1 MSFAR
6 LSFPLFFSVLL
17 CVFPLLVVAQDSEE
31 AAKTKQH
38 RQTLLLEQIVADIP
52 NMKLGENRALVYAR
66 LGNIVWKTDQNRARK
81 FFQNA
86 ASELVNAQI
95 SAEADKKNSGFQY
108 DLISGQ
114 TARPQ
119 ILQTIAACDAELA
132 LEYLYKTRPAAITKA
147 FSMASVKNSKIS
159 NHSNNY
165 SYLVQNEDNLE
176 QSFVRLAADQNPER
190 AIKLLKESLKKGFSE
205 QTLGLLKKL
214 HEKDVEAADEIA
226 SEVVGKLIGINF
238 NPQNAA
244 VYQQLNVTT
253 NFLTEFTRKK
263 AETEKA
269 VKFNESQMRGLADK
283 LISFYLQ
290 QNNGRAYF
298 NAYAIIPIAE
308 KLAPSSVES
317 LKKLQ
322 RNSLYNGFDRG
333 YEFDPEVNKI
343 LGGEATA
350 EQLLIEAKKFPVS
363 SRRQIYQT
371 AANKFA
377 QQGDLN
383 RATGILKD
391 NFDDDALEQEIH
403 NLNSQ
408 FVYSLSS
415 AGKFTE
421 AERVIDG
428 FPENLRVNAL
438 TNLANAIYRK
448 NPEENK
454 SYAVAVL
461 GKARSLISAKPE
473 DTTEMSNLMQII
485 SAYSAIE
492 PVEAFR
498 LFEPLIQQINELSEA
513 AVIINGFQRN
523 SNIKQGEFVI
533 TSGNSWGIYGA
544 EFSVL
549 SKLSTDDFERV
560 LSLIDNFSRREM
572 RVSLKLQLAENTL
585 N

>member
-1 MSFAR
+1 
-6 LSFPLFFSVLL
+6 
-17 CVFPLLVVAQDSEE
+17 
-31 AAKTKQH
+31 
-38 RQTLLLEQIVADIP
+38 
-52 NMKLGENRALVYAR
+52 
-66 LGNIVWKTDQNRARK
+66 
-81 FFQNA
+81 
-86 ASELVNAQI
+86 
-95 SAEADKKNSGFQY
+95 
-108 DLISGQ
+108 
-114 TARPQ
+114 
-119 ILQTIAACDAELA
+119 
-132 LEYLYKTRPAAITKA
+132 
-147 FSMASVKNSKIS
+147 
-159 NHSNNY
+159 
-165 SYLVQNEDNLE
+165 
-176 QSFVRLAADQNPER
+176 
-190 AIKLLKESLKKGFSE
+190 
-205 QTLGLLKKL
+205 
-214 HEKDVEAADEIA
+214 
-226 SEVVGKLIGINF
+226 
-238 NPQNAA
+238 
-244 VYQQLNVTT
+244 
-253 NFLTEFTRKK
+253 
-263 AETEKA
+263 
-269 VKFNESQMRGLADK
+269 
-283 LISFYLQ
+283 
-290 QNNGRAYF
+290 
-298 NAYAIIPIAE
+298 
-308 KLAPSSVES
+308 
-317 LKKLQ
+317 
-322 RNSLYNGFDRG
+322 
-333 YEFDPEVNKI
+333 

-383 RATGILKD
+383 RATEILKD

>member
-1 MSFAR
+1 MSAAR
-6 LSFPLFFSVLL
+6 FLFSLLICLFPLFAF
-17 CVFPLLVVAQDSEE
+17 AQDSDE

-38 RQTLLLEQIVADIP
+38 RQTLLLEQIHADIP
-52 NMKLGENRALVYAR
+52 NLKLGENRALVYAK
-66 LGNIVWKTDQNRARK
+66 LGNIVWKTDEKRARK

-95 SAEADKKNSGFQY
+95 TAETDKKNVGYQH
-108 DLISGQ
+108 DLINGQ
-114 TARPQ
+114 TVRPQ
-119 ILQTIAACDAELA
+119 ILQSIAARDAELA
-132 LEYLYKTRPAAITKA
+132 LEYLYKTRPEAIIKA
-147 FSMASVKNSKIS
+147 FSMATVKTSKIS

-165 SYLVQNEDNLE
+165 SYLAQNETNLE
-176 QSFVRLAADQNPER
+176 QGFVRLAADQNPER

-214 HEKDVEAADEIA
+214 HEKDAEAADEIA
-226 SEVVGKLIGINF
+226 SEVVGKLIGTNF
-238 NPQNAA
+238 NPQNSS

-263 AETEKA
+263 GETEKA

-322 RNSLYNGFDRG
+322 RNSLHNGFDRG
-333 YEFDPEVNKI
+333 YDYDPEISKI
-343 LGGEATA
+343 LNGEATA
-350 EQLLIEAKKFPVS
+350 EQLLIEAKNFPAS

-371 AANKFA
+371 AVNKFA

-383 RATGILKD
+383 RATEILKD
-391 NFDDDALEQEIH
+391 NFDGDMLEQEIY

-408 FVYSLSS
+408 LAYSLSS

-421 AERVIDG
+421 AERLIDE
-428 FPENLRVNAL
+428 FPENARINAL
-438 TNLANAIYRK
+438 SNLANAIYRK
-448 NPEENK
+448 NREENK

-461 GKARSLISAKPE
+461 AKARALVSEKPE
-473 DTTEMSNLMQII
+473 DTTEMSNLTQII

-498 LFEPLIQQINELSEA
+498 LFEPLIPQINELCEA

-533 TSGNSWGIYGA
+533 TSGNSWGFYGA
-544 EFSVL
+544 DFSVL
-549 SKLSTDDFERV
+549 SKLSTTDFERV
-560 LSLIDNFSRREM
+560 LNLIDSFSRREV
-572 RVSLKLQLAENTL
+572 RISLKLQLAETVL